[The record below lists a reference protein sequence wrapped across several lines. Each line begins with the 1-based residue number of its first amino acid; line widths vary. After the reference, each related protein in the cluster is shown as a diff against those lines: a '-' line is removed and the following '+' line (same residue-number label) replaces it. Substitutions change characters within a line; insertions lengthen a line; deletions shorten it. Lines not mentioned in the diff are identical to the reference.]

1 MQHINQYM
9 AERNQLAAQ
18 GAEIDFQRVA
28 NSVHAMA
35 AQLFQ
40 QQVEVVA
47 ERDRTIAELEAKL
60 AALENPAPVGEIEAS
75 EHFTEE
81 GPDNG

>member
-28 NSVHAMA
+28 NSVHAMSA
-35 AQLFQ
+35 ELFRQ
-40 QQVEVVA
+40 QTEVVA
-47 ERDRTIAELEAKL
+47 ERDKTIADQAARIAELEAQL
-60 AALENPAPVGEIEAS
+60 GSVGD
-75 EHFTEE
+75 FTEE
-81 GPDNG
+81 GPDHG

>member
-35 AQLFQ
+35 AHRSAHQLVQ
-40 QQVEVVA
+40 
-47 ERDRTIAELEAKL
+47 RLLKL
-60 AALENPAPVGEIEAS
+60 
-75 EHFTEE
+75 
-81 GPDNG
+81 

>member
-28 NSVHAMA
+28 NSVH
-35 AQLFQ
+35 
-40 QQVEVVA
+40 
-47 ERDRTIAELEAKL
+47 
-60 AALENPAPVGEIEAS
+60 
-75 EHFTEE
+75 
-81 GPDNG
+81 

>member
-9 AERNQLAAQ
+9 AERNQL
-18 GAEIDFQRVA
+18 
-28 NSVHAMA
+28 MA

-47 ERDRTIAELEAKL
+47 ERDKTIAELQERL
-60 AALENPAPVGEIEAS
+60 AQYEPAPAGEIEAI
-75 EHFTEE
+75 ENFDAA

>member
-9 AERNQLAAQ
+9 AERNQL
-18 GAEIDFQRVA
+18 
-28 NSVHAMA
+28 MA

-60 AALENPAPVGEIEAS
+60 AAFEEVSESIAEEVPA
-75 EHFTEE
+75 
-81 GPDNG
+81 NG

>member
-47 ERDRTIAELEAKL
+47 ERDKTIAELEAKL
-60 AALENPAPVGEIEAS
+60 AAFEEVSESIAEEVPA
-75 EHFTEE
+75 
-81 GPDNG
+81 NG